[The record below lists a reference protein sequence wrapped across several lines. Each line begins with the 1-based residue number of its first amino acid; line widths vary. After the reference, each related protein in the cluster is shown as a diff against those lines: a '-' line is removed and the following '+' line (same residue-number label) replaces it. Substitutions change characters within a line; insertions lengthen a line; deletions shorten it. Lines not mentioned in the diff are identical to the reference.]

1 MRLLSIVTSFIFI
14 IFIGSWIWFNYPEV
28 RVYTYDFISRRKFN
42 TLEVR
47 YSAENIMEAHRKELL
62 KDGSHSFLEPDLKFH
77 PYLLMEVKYNRTQDK
92 TGEGIIL
99 WSLTDGEMVINTST
113 WDMSHGF
120 KDCIRAGA
128 DKDDFKII
136 NTLVSRGGS
145 LDRETLS
152 KILNV
157 DNDTL
162 DQWLENCRRKNLIV
176 QNGNSY
182 RLHFQNPKMQV
193 IPETKIDQSIVSKAG
208 RYAARITKKFRA
220 SQIEGLARSAFG
232 NDFAI
237 RKKTEIFL
245 PVYSIVVQNPD
256 GSLMT
261 TYFNALNGK
270 KLSQSHHI
278 E

>member
-1 MRLLSIVTSFIFI
+1 MRLISVMISFIFT
-14 IFIGSWIWFNYPEV
+14 IFIISWIWFNYPEA
-28 RVYTYDFISRRKFN
+28 RTYIYDVISRKKFN

-47 YSAENIMEAHRKELL
+47 YSAENIMDAHKRELL
-62 KDGSHSFLEPDLKFH
+62 KDSSHSYLEPSLKFH
-77 PYLLMEVKYNRTQDK
+77 PYLLMEVKYNRSIDK
-92 TGEGIIL
+92 TGEGLIL
-99 WSLTDGEMVINTST
+99 WSLTDGEMVIST
-113 WDMSHGF
+113 NSWEMTHGF
-120 KDCIRAGA
+120 KDCIGSGA

-136 NTLVSRGGS
+136 NALASRGGYM
-145 LDRETLS
+145 DRETLS

-157 DNDTL
+157 DNDIL
-162 DQWLENCRRKNLIV
+162 DQWIENCRKKNLIT
-176 QNGNSY
+176 QNGNVY
-182 RLHFQNPKMQV
+182 RLHFQNPRMQV
-193 IPETKIDQSIVSKAG
+193 TPETKVDQSIVTKSG
-208 RYAARITKKFRA
+208 RYAARISKRFRS
-220 SQIEGLARSAFG
+220 SQIESIARSAFG

-245 PVYSIVVQNPD
+245 PVYSITVQNPD

>member
-1 MRLLSIVTSFIFI
+1 MRLLSIFTSFIFI

-28 RVYTYDFISRRKFN
+28 RIFISDFVTRKKFN

-47 YSAENIMEAHRKELL
+47 YSAENIMETHRRELL
-62 KDGSHSFLEPDLKFH
+62 KDASHSFLEPDLKFH

-99 WSLTDGEMVINTST
+99 WSLIDGEMVINTST

-136 NTLVSRGGS
+136 NALVSKGGS

-157 DNDTL
+157 DNDIL
-162 DQWLENCRRKNLIV
+162 DQWIEQCRRKNLIV
-176 QNGNSY
+176 QNGNNY
-182 RLHFQNPKMQV
+182 RLHFQNPKLQV

-208 RYAARITKKFRA
+208 RYASKINKKFRP

-232 NDFAI
+232 NDFVI

-270 KLSQSHHI
+270 KLSQSYHL

>member
-1 MRLLSIVTSFIFI
+1 MRLLSIITSFIFVVF
-14 IFIGSWIWFNYPEV
+14 IFSWIWFNYPEA
-28 RVYTYDFISRRKFN
+28 RVHVTDFISRKKFN

-47 YSAENIMEAHRKELL
+47 YSAENIMEAHKRELL
-62 KDGSHSFLEPDLKFH
+62 KDSSHSYLEPDLKFH
-77 PYLLMEVKYNRTQDK
+77 PYLLMEVKYNRSHEK
-92 TGEGIIL
+92 TGEGLIL
-99 WSLTDGEMVINTST
+99 WSLVDGEMVINTSSWEMT
-113 WDMSHGF
+113 HGF
-120 KDCIRAGA
+120 KDCIGSGA

-136 NTLVSRGGS
+136 NALASRAGP
-145 LDRETLS
+145 LDRETLFRT
-152 KILNV
+152 LNV
-157 DNDTL
+157 DNDIL
-162 DQWLENCRRKNLIV
+162 DQWLENCRKKNLIV
-176 QNGNSY
+176 QNGNNY
-182 RLHFQNPKMQV
+182 RLHFQNPRMQV
-193 IPETKIDQSIVSKAG
+193 IPETRIDQSIVSKAG
-208 RYAARITKKFRA
+208 KSASRITKRFRS
-220 SQIEGLARSAFG
+220 SQIESIARSAFG